1 MIAVQK
7 NNAELS
13 FCNQYLL
20 IQVFNGVTLRAVIL
34 ISAQLIAAFITSV
47 NVTSYTIGIGLG
59 VCLIFSQARAI

>member
-1 MIAVQK
+1 
-7 NNAELS
+7 
-13 FCNQYLL
+13 
-20 IQVFNGVTLRAVIL
+20 VFNGVTLRAVIL